1 MTNSEGIGRARIPL
15 PGVHMAGSDKH
26 YQAHL
31 EVGPHG
37 IALFLNPDA
46 EYPALD
52 VNGTPDQMDAVVR
65 GLQEAL
71 AAARV
76 PRATPA

>member
-1 MTNSEGIGRARIPL
+1 MTTSQGTARSRIPL

-37 IALFLNPDA
+37 IALFLTPNA

-52 VNGTPDQMDAVVR
+52 VNGTLDEMDVVVR
-65 GLQEAL
+65 GLQDAL
-71 AAARV
+71 AAARGI
-76 PRATPA
+76 PAPV